1 MSRRSMF
8 IITIATTAIL
18 LGIASPAF
26 AGCQVCKYPDA
37 QVLQKQCYPVEDRA
51 GWRSGNTNCVNV
63 TTQRC
68 EYRNPG
74 VSCTFACPM
83 GTDPS
88 TGCQLNGGGG
98 DEPLYPD
105 FW

>member
-26 AGCQVCKYPDA
+26 AACQVCRYPEA
-37 QVLQKQCYPVEDRA
+37 NVLQKGCFAVEDRP
-51 GWRSGNTNCVNV
+51 GWRSGNTNCQNV
-63 TTQRC
+63 GTNSC

-74 VSCTFACPM
+74 VACTYACPN
-83 GTDPS
+83 GTDPAN
-88 TGCQLNGGGG
+88 GCQLNGGGDG
-98 DEPLYPD
+98 EPLYPD
-105 FW
+105 FY